1 MARSLNRFSVIGNV
15 GQSVDFGVLPSGDP
29 VANFSIAANEKWTDK
44 TTGEVIERVDW
55 FRCSVKGALVS
66 VVERLVRSGTQLFI
80 EGSVRTGSYERNGE
94 MIPTFEINVSY
105 MNVLTFDD
113 AALQQPPQQQGQRQ
127 SQGQRQQQPRQQQ
140 GRHQQQPRQQQGR
153 YQQQPRQQ
161 QGQYQQQG
169 QQQARKSSQGG
180 FGNHSMPQG
189 GFNQ

>member
-29 VANFSIAANEKWTDK
+29 VANFSIAVNEKWTDK
-44 TTGEVIERVDW
+44 TTDEVIERVDW

-140 GRHQQQPRQQQGR
+140 GRRQQQPRQQQGR
-153 YQQQPRQQ
+153 YQQQ
-161 QGQYQQQG
+161 GH
-169 QQQARKSSQGG
+169 QQARKSSQGG